1 MDDLDDGMEVKDA
14 AAVANGG
21 GDNASAAGASSSGGN
36 DNDVEVQDLSTD
48 TKDRTAPGT
57 DISYQVFGNFLP
69 QSVHFT
75 SPAAQSAMTDQQ
87 KIAAFF
93 GIPASML
100 KFTGIVTSG
109 TKRQYMVELVHP
121 DRWQGFLSTVSRK
134 LDYSLENATL
144 LLGKQ
149 DAVPR
154 TMALP
159 EIKVG
164 GVPCTPGKWGWFVS
178 AAGKDYMAKPETHLR
193 LGKILRQLVT
203 ATTVKEYFRFAYSYH
218 SQATQEVEISCASE
232 LYFFA
237 WVPSGLAEALESK
250 YANSAGEIKCDW
262 DETFPKTAD
271 KLSVKVTKYIQRS
284 HQQAALPS
292 PTSTS
297 SSSSSPAIGLGP
309 SVVGTLA
316 SIASPPNLQQS
327 LADKARYTTEIADL
341 KAQLEAAKVDF
352 KRRLDEANQQHA
364 SAVDLEKA
372 AKVDFKRRLEE
383 ANQQHANAMIFQK
396 QRGNGLVTELK
407 GARTSF
413 DKEVAKYKSELVSV
427 RQVLETD
434 QNEMA
439 ALKDELVA
447 ATDEVKSLK
456 KTIAYKDRALRESKK
471 KITDAK
477 KTGAQEALEVVEE
490 RDELLAEVESE
501 KVQASHHKE
510 RADKLA
516 KELANAKRR
525 VKRMELRLAS
535 VNDGGDTGKRR
546 KGKRSRSDPESSDAS
561 ATELISDQ
569 PSEPESSDE
578 DKFTSPPAHRKEKKG
593 KKRKRKKEKSNKKRK
608 SKEYGKLKDLVYAA
622 LITFTWLS

>member
-1 MDDLDDGMEVKDA
+1 MNDDAAAADDADEMMMTMNQLERDSREPVSLVLTMPRAARKAATAANAAIAHTAALEQMDDHDDGMEVKDA

-36 DNDVEVQDLSTD
+36 DNDVEVQDLTTD

-100 KFTGIVTSG
+100 KFTGLVTSG
-109 TKRQYMVELVHP
+109 TKRQYMVDIVHSVRLLVELVHP
-121 DRWQGFLSTVSRK
+121 DRWQDFLSTVSRK
-134 LDYSLENATL
+134 LDYSLEKATL

-203 ATTVKEYFRFAYSYH
+203 AT
-218 SQATQEVEISCASE
+218 QEVEISCASE
-232 LYFFA
+232 MYFFA
-237 WVPSGLAEALESK
+237 LVPYGLAEALESK

-262 DETFPKTAD
+262 DENFPKTVD
-271 KLSVKVTKYIQRS
+271 KLSVKVTKYIQR
-284 HQQAALPS
+284 
-292 PTSTS
+292 
-297 SSSSSPAIGLGP
+297 P

-316 SIASPPNLQQS
+316 SSASPPNLQQS

-364 SAVDLEKA
+364 SAVDFEKA
-372 AKVDFKRRLEE
+372 AK
-383 ANQQHANAMIFQK
+383 K
-396 QRGNGLVTELK
+396 QRENGLVTELK

-456 KTIAYKDRALRESKK
+456 KTIAYNDRALGESKK

-477 KTGAQEALEVVEE
+477 KTGAQEAFEVVEE

-501 KVQASHHKE
+501 KA
-510 RADKLA
+510 AT
-516 KELANAKRR
+516 
-525 VKRMELRLAS
+525 LAS
-535 VNDGGDTGKRR
+535 AAK
-546 KGKRSRSDPESSDAS
+546 AS
-561 ATELISDQ
+561 GPGLIPNRQ
-569 PSEPESSDE
+569 TRLPQ
-578 DKFTSPPAHRKEKKG
+578 K
-593 KKRKRKKEKSNKKRK
+593 
-608 SKEYGKLKDLVYAA
+608 
-622 LITFTWLS
+622 